1 MLRSTLNIFR
11 HRFIKNKIRV
21 TKASYS
27 SNVSYPL
34 PITLK
39 QEIQILSLISQ
50 DSNNPLDN
58 IGKIIEQVRPSNII
72 LNNNVC
78 ESTTL
83 YLLKSIQTC
92 TDNHIKRKLIEKLND
107 LVVIYLDKYF
117 KNSKHINSIV
127 GNKTFFI
134 NYNIFSQD
142 FIVDIIKT
150 LHTSSIQN
158 DTPSS
163 RKILYFTIP
172 MLYKYYYQTYTW
184 NVNYQGY
191 DGRQSKGL
199 YLKLPITNTIDELK
213 QLVSV
218 HRREADFDLITYNF
232 KYNNF
237 DGVGSGE
244 QIIPNIQ
251 YEVVKQLPKVEMA
264 RKQFVPM
271 KLNENMDDTY
281 LDFADLSTR
290 IKLNAKF
297 TTFVTMQIMQ
307 CETSAKRFLTYLLN
321 EKKKSEI
328 TKNDIYLVLAQLSH
342 HLDKIVNMDGHQYRH
357 KENSEINYLLN
368 DVKINDFP
376 NLSFV
381 LKNSKELVKD
391 YILKQLHYKVLKR
404 KMLNDLK
411 INKYLPYMYD
421 ESHLLEH
428 GAIIK
433 SRGEFDIIR
442 LPYRHLTKSQRT
454 STNQYKTEQEIYLDY
469 YPRIYVSVVK
479 RDGEFVY
486 RYNTSFRSGYK
497 RVYNKRKLVKKNKLK
512 YLDPVQQSNLNYNKI
527 FNPSTKNLALFQ
539 ENVIVSRNLFMT
551 KILLKF
557 LCVDKDGKLLIN
569 LDSPEDVS
577 FLDEVISLMEMF
589 PGDPIFDDVNQ
600 QGDLKYN
607 GDKSAMQLQKLQN
620 LLLQFLG

>member
-1 MLRSTLNIFR
+1 MLRSTVNIFR
-11 HRFIKNKIRV
+11 HRFINNKIRII
-21 TKASYS
+21 KASYS
-27 SNVSYPL
+27 TNDLHPS
-34 PITLK
+34 PITLE
-39 QEIQILSLISQ
+39 QEIRILSLISQ
-50 DSNNPLDN
+50 DSSNPLKN
-58 IGKIIEQVRPSNII
+58 IREIIEQVRPTSII
-72 LNNNVC
+72 VNNNVC
-78 ESTTL
+78 ESTVF
-83 YLLKSIQTC
+83 YILKSIHSC
-92 TDNHIKRKLIEKLND
+92 TDNHMKRKLIEKMNELI
-107 LVVIYLDKYF
+107 VIYLDKYF
-117 KNSKHINSIV
+117 KNSKHINGIV

-134 NYNIFSQD
+134 NHNIFSQD

-150 LHTSSIQN
+150 LHTSSIQK

-184 NVNYQGY
+184 NFNYQGY
-191 DGRQSKGL
+191 DGKQSKGL

-213 QLVSV
+213 QLMSV

-237 DGVGSGE
+237 DGLGSGE
-244 QIIPNIQ
+244 KIIPNIR

-271 KLNENMDDTY
+271 KLNEKVDDTY
-281 LDFADLSTR
+281 LDFVDSSTR

-297 TTFVTMQIMQ
+297 KTFVTMQIMQ

-321 EKKKSEI
+321 ERKKNEI

-342 HLDKIVNMDGHQYRH
+342 HLDKIVNMDGYQYRH
-357 KENSEINYLLN
+357 KDNSVINYLLN
-368 DVKINDFP
+368 DIKINDFP
-376 NLSFV
+376 NLSFI
-381 LKNSKELVKD
+381 LRNSRDLVKD

-421 ESHLLEH
+421 ESHLLEN

-433 SRGEFDIIR
+433 SRGEFDIVR

-454 STNQYKTEQEIYLDY
+454 STNHYKTEQEIYLDY
-469 YPRIYVSVVK
+469 YPRIYVSVIK
-479 RDGEFVY
+479 RNGDFLY
-486 RYNTSFRSGYK
+486 KYNTRFKSGYK
-497 RVYNKRKLVKKNKLK
+497 RVYQKRKLTKKSKLK
-512 YLDPVQQSNLNYNKI
+512 YLDPVQQNNLSYNKI
-527 FNPSTKNLALFQ
+527 FNPNTKSTALFQ

-557 LCVDKDGKLLIN
+557 ICVDKDGQLFIS

-589 PGDPIFDDVNQ
+589 PGDPVFDEVNQ
-600 QGDLKYN
+600 RGRLEYN
-607 GDKSAMQLQKLQN
+607 SDKSAMQLQKLQN
-620 LLLQFLG
+620 LLMQLLG